1 LTKTIKILDC
11 TLRDGGYCN
20 NWEFDYES
28 IKYIISHLSLAGIDI
43 VECGYL
49 SDSISE
55 KQRSIFDNVLA
66 VNKILKDVDVMQ
78 HTKFALMINHSEYD
92 VNKLPSA
99 SDVAI
104 DVIRYAYHKKDYAE
118 AIERCRL
125 IKEKG
130 YDVYLQPM
138 VTNSYSLNDLERML
152 GLAND
157 LQPAAVYVVDSF
169 GSLAQEDLQR
179 LITVYKKLLRQNII
193 IGLHTHNNLQLAFS
207 NSITFVREQC
217 DRDLIVDLTVMGIGR
232 GAGNLNAELF
242 LDWLNHNQRKEV
254 YDLREILK
262 IADSVISSVL
272 EKKQWGYSLA
282 NYLSAKHNCHPNYS
296 NYLLEK
302 RTLLYEDI
310 DSLFESMPE
319 SKKYS
324 FDKDYIESLY
334 VQYMTNKSNALK
346 DHEANTSIFAG
357 CEVLII
363 GSGKS
368 AWKEK
373 KKILEVI
380 ENNSVVC
387 ISINFDYPYYQTDYV
402 FISNLRRYK
411 QIDKKILPRAI
422 VTSNIPAESCYKT
435 LDYQKYLCDI
445 DYVHDNAMV
454 MLINFLISCGIKK
467 LYVAGVDGYSYSQ
480 NNYMIE
486 NMDFVMSPEMCEHIN
501 SGLKMFINEKK
512 KEVELTVVTDGVL
525 KGDQL

>member
-242 LDWLNHNQRKEV
+242 LDWLNHNQRK
-254 YDLREILK
+254 D
-262 IADSVISSVL
+262 
-272 EKKQWGYSLA
+272 
-282 NYLSAKHNCHPNYS
+282 C
-296 NYLLEK
+296 
-302 RTLLYEDI
+302 
-310 DSLFESMPE
+310 
-319 SKKYS
+319 
-324 FDKDYIESLY
+324 
-334 VQYMTNKSNALK
+334 
-346 DHEANTSIFAG
+346 
-357 CEVLII
+357 
-363 GSGKS
+363 
-368 AWKEK
+368 
-373 KKILEVI
+373 
-380 ENNSVVC
+380 
-387 ISINFDYPYYQTDYV
+387 
-402 FISNLRRYK
+402 
-411 QIDKKILPRAI
+411 
-422 VTSNIPAESCYKT
+422 
-435 LDYQKYLCDI
+435 
-445 DYVHDNAMV
+445 
-454 MLINFLISCGIKK
+454 
-467 LYVAGVDGYSYSQ
+467 
-480 NNYMIE
+480 
-486 NMDFVMSPEMCEHIN
+486 
-501 SGLKMFINEKK
+501 
-512 KEVELTVVTDGVL
+512 
-525 KGDQL
+525 